1 MFYKKQGMP
10 EEGEILICTVQRISL
25 HTVFVTLDEYSNLEG
40 MIHISE
46 ISPGR
51 IRNLRD
57 FVKEGKKIV
66 CKVLKIRDK
75 TQLELSLRRVT
86 TSFRLSK
93 LDEYKKEEKA
103 EKLLEQIGKKL
114 KFSLE
119 EMYKQVGYRAI
130 EKYSLLNTFFNKISV
145 EGEKILEELK
155 IDKKISREIYKIV
168 KEKIKPVELKIKAF
182 LILKSFSPN
191 GIDQIKRALSL
202 AKNSKINYISAP
214 KYIMEVTSTDYKK
227 AESLL
232 KEDADKIIGEIKTNG
247 GEAELIKDG
256 S

>member
-1 MFYKKQGMP
+1 MLYKKQGLP
-10 EEGEILICTVQRISL
+10 EDGEIIICTVERISS
-25 HTVFVTLDEYSNLEG
+25 HTVFVKIDGYDNLEG

-66 CKVLKIRDK
+66 CKVLKIRDVGHI
-75 TQLELSLRRVT
+75 ELSLRRVT
-86 TSFRLSK
+86 TSYRINK
-93 LDEYKKEEKA
+93 LNEYKQEEKA

-114 KFSLE
+114 KLSLE
-119 EMYKQVGYRAI
+119 DMYKQVGYKAI
-130 EKYSLLNTFFNKISV
+130 EKYGLLNAFFNQISV
-145 EGEKILEELK
+145 EGEKPLAELK
-155 IDKKISREIYKIV
+155 IDKKISKLICEIIQ
-168 KEKIKPVELKIKAF
+168 EKIKPIEIKVQAS

-191 GIDQIKRALSL
+191 GIDQIKKALSL
-202 AKNSKINYISAP
+202 AKNSKITYISAP
-214 KYIMEVTSTDYKK
+214 KYNLEIISTDYKI
-227 AESLL
+227 AENLL
-232 KEDADKIIGEIKTNG
+232 KEDTDKIIKEITASG